1 MPYIVDETNDD
12 ALFCNIPIQLLN
24 NLDFGFVDLGIH
36 FYHEMISAH
45 MTKVRS
51 TKGQMKMLV
60 ELVSNDPQLAA
71 SKFTANFTQKMFK
84 ERWNKIATE
93 LNARLGAEK
102 SGEKWKK
109 AWQDARAATKTKAA
123 ALRRHINGT
132 GGRPASHIIMSDF
145 QNDVLPLLSQASVT
159 GHCLSSES
167 EVTFSFED
175 VVAKGNSVII
185 CNETEK
191 FGFADG
197 NEQFKFDDVEN
208 DVRPVD
214 IIEQQLDVEHYQHI
228 ITVEVEQEKDKH
240 QKLDFVISEKIIYI
254 DMPPIRRSNLGRR
267 TRNATNQANYRSNS
281 QTREARASLNRA
293 AFSYDVS
300 IDYSN
305 YQCVVIG
312 SMNSVCSHCKALKYK
327 NEANGL
333 CCANGKVKLIPL
345 DPPPEP
351 LYSLVSGIG
360 TDSIHFLTNIQQYN
374 NCFQMTSFGATN
386 VVRENFM
393 PTFKI
398 QGQIYHRAGS
408 LLPVSDS
415 DNKFLQIYFMGNSPQ
430 EIDLRCAHNNLVKR
444 SIVEQLQTLFHQH
457 NQLII
462 LFKTALDLMPS
473 DNHKIVIRADK
484 TPAGQHTRRFNAPT
498 IDEVAIVVV
507 GENLESRD
515 IVLRRRNDQLQRIKE
530 THRSYDA
537 LQYPIIFWQGEDG
550 YDFSIKM
557 INPIAGSE
565 TNKKVS
571 SMNYY
576 SYRLMI
582 RENEDNHILKCR
594 RLYHKY
600 VVDMYVKIETERLT
614 FIRLNQTKLRSEEYI
629 HLRDAINTDGNAQ
642 NVGRM
647 TILPATYIGS
657 PRHMHEYAQDAMSY
671 VRHYGTA
678 DLFIT
683 FTCNPQWIEINQELF
698 SGQSPIDRH
707 DITARVFRQKLKS
720 LMDFI
725 VKHNVFGE
733 TRCWMY
739 SVEWQK
745 RGLPHAHILIW
756 LVENIRPNE
765 VDAVISAE
773 IPNVQVDPGLH
784 EVVIKNM
791 IHGPCGTLNQNS
803 PCMMDGKCSKRYPR
817 TLISETITGNDG
829 YPLYRRRSTADNGK
843 STIVKLNQQDIEID
857 NRWIVPYSPILSKT
871 FKAHIN
877 VESCHSVKSI
887 KYICKYVA
895 KGSDMAVIGIG
906 AENSNDEVT
915 QYQMGRYVSS
925 NEAVW
930 RIFSFPIHERHPSVV
945 HLAVHLENGQRV
957 YFTAQNAVQR
967 AAQPP
972 STTLTSFFETC
983 QNDDFAQTL
992 LYSEMPKYYT
1002 WNQSSRRFIRRKQG
1016 KPVPGYTDVYSTDA
1030 IGRIYSVHP
1039 SNDEC
1044 FYLRLLLVNVRGPT
1058 SFQQLRTV
1066 DGELCV
1072 SYREACQRLQLLEND
1087 AHWDQTLNDAVI
1099 SSHAHQIRTLF
1110 SIIISTCFP
1119 SSPIDLW
1126 IKYKDYMC
1134 DDILYQ
1140 IQNRMGNPN
1149 IQISEEIYNE
1159 ALISIE
1165 DMCLIMSNKLLIQL
1179 GLTAPN
1185 RPMHDAFNQEL
1196 HRERLYDLNDLKELI
1211 QTNLPLLNEQQK
1223 YVFETLMKVTND
1235 ETGGIYFLDAPGGT
1249 GKTFLI
1255 SLILATIRSQNKI
1268 ALALAS
1274 SGIAATLLEG
1284 GRTAHSALKL
1294 PLNMHSN
1301 ETPTCNVSKNSAM
1314 AKVLQQCKLI
1324 VWDECTM
1331 AHKKSLEALD
1341 RTLKDLRSNNNRFG
1355 GAMIL
1360 LAGDFRQTLPVIP
1373 RSTPADELNACLKSS
1388 SLWKHVKVLH
1398 LSKICVSSC
1407 KMTNL
1412 ETYSLN
1418 NSLTLVMANFL

>member
-1 MPYIVDETNDD
+1 MLLKQN
-12 ALFCNIPIQLLN
+12 LF
-24 NLDFGFVDLGIH
+24 
-36 FYHEMISAH
+36 
-45 MTKVRS
+45 T
-51 TKGQMKMLV
+51 
-60 ELVSNDPQLAA
+60 
-71 SKFTANFTQKMFK
+71 
-84 ERWNKIATE
+84 
-93 LNARLGAEK
+93 
-102 SGEKWKK
+102 
-109 AWQDARAATKTKAA
+109 
-123 ALRRHINGT
+123 
-132 GGRPASHIIMSDF
+132 
-145 QNDVLPLLSQASVT
+145 
-159 GHCLSSES
+159 
-167 EVTFSFED
+167 
-175 VVAKGNSVII
+175 
-185 CNETEK
+185 
-191 FGFADG
+191 
-197 NEQFKFDDVEN
+197 
-208 DVRPVD
+208 
-214 IIEQQLDVEHYQHI
+214 
-228 ITVEVEQEKDKH
+228 
-240 QKLDFVISEKIIYI
+240 
-254 DMPPIRRSNLGRR
+254 
-267 TRNATNQANYRSNS
+267 
-281 QTREARASLNRA
+281 
-293 AFSYDVS
+293 
-300 IDYSN
+300 
-305 YQCVVIG
+305 
-312 SMNSVCSHCKALKYK
+312 
-327 NEANGL
+327 
-333 CCANGKVKLIPL
+333 
-345 DPPPEP
+345 
-351 LYSLVSGIG
+351 
-360 TDSIHFLTNIQQYN
+360 
-374 NCFQMTSFGATN
+374 
-386 VVRENFM
+386 
-393 PTFKI
+393 
-398 QGQIYHRAGS
+398 
-408 LLPVSDS
+408 
-415 DNKFLQIYFMGNSPQ
+415 
-430 EIDLRCAHNNLVKR
+430 
-444 SIVEQLQTLFHQH
+444 
-457 NQLII
+457 
-462 LFKTALDLMPS
+462 
-473 DNHKIVIRADK
+473 
-484 TPAGQHTRRFNAPT
+484 
-498 IDEVAIVVV
+498 
-507 GENLESRD
+507 
-515 IVLRRRNDQLQRIKE
+515 
-530 THRSYDA
+530 
-537 LQYPIIFWQGEDG
+537 
-550 YDFSIKM
+550 
-557 INPIAGSE
+557 GSE

-683 FTCNPQWIEINQELF
+683 FTCNPQWIEIKRELF

-756 LVENIRPNE
+756 LVEKIRPNE

-829 YPLYRRRSTADNGK
+829 YPLYRRRSTGEKGK

-887 KYICKYVA
+887 KYICKYVT

-967 AAQPP
+967 AAQPPP

-1066 DGELCV
+1066 DGELCG

-1119 SSPIDLW
+1119 SNPIDLW

-1196 HRERLYDLNDLKELI
+1196 HRERLYDLNALKELI

-1294 PLNMHSN
+1294 PLNMQSN
-1301 ETPTCNVSKNSAM
+1301 ETPTCNISKNSAM

-1398 LSKICVSSC
+1398 LSKNMRVELQNDQSGNIFSKQLIDIGNGKFPIDMLTGCINFPQSFCQLTRSKDELIQKVFPDVSQNYRNHDWLSERAILAAKNIDVNELNFKIQEQITGELRIYKSVDSATNQDDVVNYPPEFLNSLDLPGLPPHNLQLKVGSVVIMLRNINQPRLC
-1407 KMTNL
+1407 NGTRLAIKKLLNNVIEATILKGKYKGEDVLIPRIPMIPTDVPFEFKRLQFPVCLAFAMTINKSQGQSLSVCGINL
-1412 ETYSLN
+1412 ENPCFSHGQLYVACSRVGKPSDLFIYAPGNQTKNIVYHKALQ
-1418 NSLTLVMANFL
+1418 

>member
-1 MPYIVDETNDD
+1 MLLKQN
-12 ALFCNIPIQLLN
+12 LF
-24 NLDFGFVDLGIH
+24 
-36 FYHEMISAH
+36 
-45 MTKVRS
+45 T
-51 TKGQMKMLV
+51 
-60 ELVSNDPQLAA
+60 
-71 SKFTANFTQKMFK
+71 
-84 ERWNKIATE
+84 
-93 LNARLGAEK
+93 
-102 SGEKWKK
+102 
-109 AWQDARAATKTKAA
+109 
-123 ALRRHINGT
+123 
-132 GGRPASHIIMSDF
+132 
-145 QNDVLPLLSQASVT
+145 
-159 GHCLSSES
+159 
-167 EVTFSFED
+167 
-175 VVAKGNSVII
+175 
-185 CNETEK
+185 
-191 FGFADG
+191 
-197 NEQFKFDDVEN
+197 
-208 DVRPVD
+208 
-214 IIEQQLDVEHYQHI
+214 
-228 ITVEVEQEKDKH
+228 
-240 QKLDFVISEKIIYI
+240 
-254 DMPPIRRSNLGRR
+254 
-267 TRNATNQANYRSNS
+267 
-281 QTREARASLNRA
+281 
-293 AFSYDVS
+293 
-300 IDYSN
+300 
-305 YQCVVIG
+305 
-312 SMNSVCSHCKALKYK
+312 
-327 NEANGL
+327 
-333 CCANGKVKLIPL
+333 
-345 DPPPEP
+345 
-351 LYSLVSGIG
+351 
-360 TDSIHFLTNIQQYN
+360 
-374 NCFQMTSFGATN
+374 
-386 VVRENFM
+386 
-393 PTFKI
+393 
-398 QGQIYHRAGS
+398 
-408 LLPVSDS
+408 
-415 DNKFLQIYFMGNSPQ
+415 
-430 EIDLRCAHNNLVKR
+430 
-444 SIVEQLQTLFHQH
+444 
-457 NQLII
+457 
-462 LFKTALDLMPS
+462 
-473 DNHKIVIRADK
+473 
-484 TPAGQHTRRFNAPT
+484 
-498 IDEVAIVVV
+498 
-507 GENLESRD
+507 
-515 IVLRRRNDQLQRIKE
+515 
-530 THRSYDA
+530 
-537 LQYPIIFWQGEDG
+537 
-550 YDFSIKM
+550 
-557 INPIAGSE
+557 GSE

-683 FTCNPQWIEINQELF
+683 FTCNPQWIEIKRELF

-756 LVENIRPNE
+756 LVEKIRPNE

-829 YPLYRRRSTADNGK
+829 YPLYRRRSTGEKGK

-887 KYICKYVA
+887 KYICKYVT

-1066 DGELCV
+1066 DGELCG

-1119 SSPIDLW
+1119 SNPIDLW

-1196 HRERLYDLNDLKELI
+1196 HRERLYDLNALKELI

-1294 PLNMHSN
+1294 PLNMQSN
-1301 ETPTCNVSKNSAM
+1301 ETPTCNISKNSAM

-1398 LSKICVSSC
+1398 LSKNMRVELQNDQSGNIFSKQLIDIGNGKFPIDMLTGCINFPQSFCQLTRSKDELIQKVFPDVSQNYRNHDWLSERAILAAKNIDVNELNFKIQEQITGELRIYKSVDSATNQDDVVNYPPEFLNSLDLPGLPPHNLQLKVGSVVIMLRNINQPRLC
-1407 KMTNL
+1407 NGTRLAIKKLLNNVIEATILKGKYKGEDVLIPRIPMIPTDVPFEFKRLQFPVCLAFAMTINKSQGQSLSVCGINL
-1412 ETYSLN
+1412 ENPCFSHGQLYVACSRVGKPSDLFIYAPGNQTKNIVYHKALQ
-1418 NSLTLVMANFL
+1418 

>member
-1 MPYIVDETNDD
+1 
-12 ALFCNIPIQLLN
+12 
-24 NLDFGFVDLGIH
+24 
-36 FYHEMISAH
+36 
-45 MTKVRS
+45 
-51 TKGQMKMLV
+51 
-60 ELVSNDPQLAA
+60 
-71 SKFTANFTQKMFK
+71 
-84 ERWNKIATE
+84 
-93 LNARLGAEK
+93 
-102 SGEKWKK
+102 
-109 AWQDARAATKTKAA
+109 
-123 ALRRHINGT
+123 
-132 GGRPASHIIMSDF
+132 
-145 QNDVLPLLSQASVT
+145 
-159 GHCLSSES
+159 
-167 EVTFSFED
+167 
-175 VVAKGNSVII
+175 
-185 CNETEK
+185 
-191 FGFADG
+191 
-197 NEQFKFDDVEN
+197 
-208 DVRPVD
+208 
-214 IIEQQLDVEHYQHI
+214 
-228 ITVEVEQEKDKH
+228 
-240 QKLDFVISEKIIYI
+240 
-254 DMPPIRRSNLGRR
+254 MPPIRRSNLGRR
-267 TRNATNQANYRSNS
+267 TRNATNQANYRSNRTAQERDDGNERERIRIS
-281 QTREARASLNRA
+281 QTREAQR
-293 AFSYDVS
+293 D
-300 IDYSN
+300 I
-305 YQCVVIG
+305 Q
-312 SMNSVCSHCKALKYK
+312 
-327 NEANGL
+327 
-333 CCANGKVKLIPL
+333 LI
-345 DPPPEP
+345 
-351 LYSLVSGIG
+351 IA
-360 TDSIHFLTNIQQYN
+360 Q
-374 NCFQMTSFGATN
+374 
-386 VVRENFM
+386 
-393 PTFKI
+393 I

-515 IVLRRRNDQLQRIKE
+515 IVLHRRNDQLQRIKE

-550 YDFSIKM
+550 YDFSIK
-557 INPIAGSE
+557 NDKSH
-565 TNKKVS
+565 
-571 SMNYY
+571 Y
-576 SYRLMI
+576 
-582 RENEDNHILKCR
+582 
-594 RLYHKY
+594 
-600 VVDMYVKIETERLT
+600 
-614 FIRLNQTKLRSEEYI
+614 RLNQTKLRSEEYI

-683 FTCNPQWIEINQELF
+683 FTCNPQWIEIKQELF
-698 SGQSPIDRH
+698 PGQSPIDRH

-756 LVENIRPNE
+756 LVEKIRPNE

-887 KYICKYVA
+887 KYICKYVT

-1066 DGELCV
+1066 DGELCG

-1099 SSHAHQIRTLF
+1099 LSHAHQIRTLF

-1119 SSPIDLW
+1119 SNPIDLW

-1140 IQNRMGNPN
+1140 IRNRMGNPN

-1196 HRERLYDLNDLKELI
+1196 HRERLYDLN
-1211 QTNLPLLNEQQK
+1211 
-1223 YVFETLMKVTND
+1223 
-1235 ETGGIYFLDAPGGT
+1235 
-1249 GKTFLI
+1249 
-1255 SLILATIRSQNKI
+1255 
-1268 ALALAS
+1268 
-1274 SGIAATLLEG
+1274 
-1284 GRTAHSALKL
+1284 ALK
-1294 PLNMHSN
+1294 N
-1301 ETPTCNVSKNSAM
+1301 
-1314 AKVLQQCKLI
+1314 
-1324 VWDECTM
+1324 
-1331 AHKKSLEALD
+1331 
-1341 RTLKDLRSNNNRFG
+1341 
-1355 GAMIL
+1355 
-1360 LAGDFRQTLPVIP
+1360 
-1373 RSTPADELNACLKSS
+1373 
-1388 SLWKHVKVLH
+1388 
-1398 LSKICVSSC
+1398 
-1407 KMTNL
+1407 
-1412 ETYSLN
+1412 
-1418 NSLTLVMANFL
+1418 

>member
-1 MPYIVDETNDD
+1 
-12 ALFCNIPIQLLN
+12 
-24 NLDFGFVDLGIH
+24 
-36 FYHEMISAH
+36 
-45 MTKVRS
+45 
-51 TKGQMKMLV
+51 
-60 ELVSNDPQLAA
+60 
-71 SKFTANFTQKMFK
+71 
-84 ERWNKIATE
+84 
-93 LNARLGAEK
+93 
-102 SGEKWKK
+102 
-109 AWQDARAATKTKAA
+109 
-123 ALRRHINGT
+123 
-132 GGRPASHIIMSDF
+132 
-145 QNDVLPLLSQASVT
+145 
-159 GHCLSSES
+159 
-167 EVTFSFED
+167 
-175 VVAKGNSVII
+175 
-185 CNETEK
+185 
-191 FGFADG
+191 
-197 NEQFKFDDVEN
+197 
-208 DVRPVD
+208 
-214 IIEQQLDVEHYQHI
+214 
-228 ITVEVEQEKDKH
+228 
-240 QKLDFVISEKIIYI
+240 
-254 DMPPIRRSNLGRR
+254 
-267 TRNATNQANYRSNS
+267 
-281 QTREARASLNRA
+281 
-293 AFSYDVS
+293 
-300 IDYSN
+300 
-305 YQCVVIG
+305 
-312 SMNSVCSHCKALKYK
+312 
-327 NEANGL
+327 
-333 CCANGKVKLIPL
+333 
-345 DPPPEP
+345 
-351 LYSLVSGIG
+351 
-360 TDSIHFLTNIQQYN
+360 
-374 NCFQMTSFGATN
+374 
-386 VVRENFM
+386 
-393 PTFKI
+393 
-398 QGQIYHRAGS
+398 
-408 LLPVSDS
+408 
-415 DNKFLQIYFMGNSPQ
+415 
-430 EIDLRCAHNNLVKR
+430 
-444 SIVEQLQTLFHQH
+444 
-457 NQLII
+457 
-462 LFKTALDLMPS
+462 
-473 DNHKIVIRADK
+473 
-484 TPAGQHTRRFNAPT
+484 
-498 IDEVAIVVV
+498 
-507 GENLESRD
+507 
-515 IVLRRRNDQLQRIKE
+515 
-530 THRSYDA
+530 
-537 LQYPIIFWQGEDG
+537 
-550 YDFSIKM
+550 
-557 INPIAGSE
+557 
-565 TNKKVS
+565 
-571 SMNYY
+571 
-576 SYRLMI
+576 
-582 RENEDNHILKCR
+582 
-594 RLYHKY
+594 
-600 VVDMYVKIETERLT
+600 
-614 FIRLNQTKLRSEEYI
+614 
-629 HLRDAINTDGNAQ
+629 
-642 NVGRM
+642 
-647 TILPATYIGS
+647 
-657 PRHMHEYAQDAMSY
+657 
-671 VRHYGTA
+671 
-678 DLFIT
+678 
-683 FTCNPQWIEINQELF
+683 
-698 SGQSPIDRH
+698 
-707 DITARVFRQKLKS
+707 
-720 LMDFI
+720 
-725 VKHNVFGE
+725 
-733 TRCWMY
+733 
-739 SVEWQK
+739 
-745 RGLPHAHILIW
+745 
-756 LVENIRPNE
+756 
-765 VDAVISAE
+765 
-773 IPNVQVDPGLH
+773 
-784 EVVIKNM
+784 
-791 IHGPCGTLNQNS
+791 
-803 PCMMDGKCSKRYPR
+803 
-817 TLISETITGNDG
+817 
-829 YPLYRRRSTADNGK
+829 
-843 STIVKLNQQDIEID
+843 
-857 NRWIVPYSPILSKT
+857 
-871 FKAHIN
+871 
-877 VESCHSVKSI
+877 
-887 KYICKYVA
+887 
-895 KGSDMAVIGIG
+895 MAVIGIG

-1140 IQNRMGNPN
+1140 IQNRMGNPS
-1149 IQISEEIYNE
+1149 IQISKEIYNE

-1373 RSTPADELNACLKSS
+1373 RSTPADELNACLKSF

-1398 LSKICVSSC
+1398 LSKNMRVELQNDQSGNIFSKQLIDIGNGKFPIDMLTGCINFPLSFCQLTRSKDELIQKVFPDVSQNYRNHDWLSERAILAAKNIDVNELNFKIQEQITGELMIYKSVDSATNQDDVVNYPPEFLNSLDLPGLPPHNLQLKVGSVVIMLRNINQPRLC
-1407 KMTNL
+1407 NGTRLAIKKLLNNVIEATILKGKYKGEDVLIPRIPMIPTDVPFEFKRLQFPVRLAFAMTINKSQGQSLSVCGINL
-1412 ETYSLN
+1412 ENPYFSHGQLYVACSRVGKPSDLIIYAPGNQTRNIVYHKVLQ
-1418 NSLTLVMANFL
+1418 

>member
-1 MPYIVDETNDD
+1 
-12 ALFCNIPIQLLN
+12 
-24 NLDFGFVDLGIH
+24 
-36 FYHEMISAH
+36 
-45 MTKVRS
+45 
-51 TKGQMKMLV
+51 
-60 ELVSNDPQLAA
+60 
-71 SKFTANFTQKMFK
+71 
-84 ERWNKIATE
+84 
-93 LNARLGAEK
+93 
-102 SGEKWKK
+102 
-109 AWQDARAATKTKAA
+109 
-123 ALRRHINGT
+123 
-132 GGRPASHIIMSDF
+132 
-145 QNDVLPLLSQASVT
+145 
-159 GHCLSSES
+159 
-167 EVTFSFED
+167 
-175 VVAKGNSVII
+175 
-185 CNETEK
+185 
-191 FGFADG
+191 
-197 NEQFKFDDVEN
+197 
-208 DVRPVD
+208 
-214 IIEQQLDVEHYQHI
+214 
-228 ITVEVEQEKDKH
+228 
-240 QKLDFVISEKIIYI
+240 
-254 DMPPIRRSNLGRR
+254 
-267 TRNATNQANYRSNS
+267 
-281 QTREARASLNRA
+281 
-293 AFSYDVS
+293 
-300 IDYSN
+300 
-305 YQCVVIG
+305 
-312 SMNSVCSHCKALKYK
+312 
-327 NEANGL
+327 
-333 CCANGKVKLIPL
+333 
-345 DPPPEP
+345 
-351 LYSLVSGIG
+351 
-360 TDSIHFLTNIQQYN
+360 
-374 NCFQMTSFGATN
+374 
-386 VVRENFM
+386 
-393 PTFKI
+393 
-398 QGQIYHRAGS
+398 
-408 LLPVSDS
+408 
-415 DNKFLQIYFMGNSPQ
+415 
-430 EIDLRCAHNNLVKR
+430 
-444 SIVEQLQTLFHQH
+444 
-457 NQLII
+457 
-462 LFKTALDLMPS
+462 
-473 DNHKIVIRADK
+473 
-484 TPAGQHTRRFNAPT
+484 
-498 IDEVAIVVV
+498 
-507 GENLESRD
+507 
-515 IVLRRRNDQLQRIKE
+515 
-530 THRSYDA
+530 
-537 LQYPIIFWQGEDG
+537 
-550 YDFSIKM
+550 
-557 INPIAGSE
+557 
-565 TNKKVS
+565 
-571 SMNYY
+571 
-576 SYRLMI
+576 
-582 RENEDNHILKCR
+582 
-594 RLYHKY
+594 
-600 VVDMYVKIETERLT
+600 
-614 FIRLNQTKLRSEEYI
+614 
-629 HLRDAINTDGNAQ
+629 
-642 NVGRM
+642 
-647 TILPATYIGS
+647 
-657 PRHMHEYAQDAMSY
+657 
-671 VRHYGTA
+671 
-678 DLFIT
+678 
-683 FTCNPQWIEINQELF
+683 
-698 SGQSPIDRH
+698 
-707 DITARVFRQKLKS
+707 
-720 LMDFI
+720 
-725 VKHNVFGE
+725 
-733 TRCWMY
+733 MY

-1087 AHWDQTLNDAVI
+1087 AHWDQTLNDA
-1099 SSHAHQIRTLF
+1099 
-1110 SIIISTCFP
+1110 
-1119 SSPIDLW
+1119 
-1126 IKYKDYMC
+1126 
-1134 DDILYQ
+1134 
-1140 IQNRMGNPN
+1140 NRMGNPN

-1268 ALALAS
+1268 ALALTS

-1341 RTLKDLRSNNNRFG
+1341 RTLK
-1355 GAMIL
+1355 
-1360 LAGDFRQTLPVIP
+1360 
-1373 RSTPADELNACLKSS
+1373 STEQ
-1388 SLWKHVKVLH
+1388 
-1398 LSKICVSSC
+1398 
-1407 KMTNL
+1407 
-1412 ETYSLN
+1412 
-1418 NSLTLVMANFL
+1418 